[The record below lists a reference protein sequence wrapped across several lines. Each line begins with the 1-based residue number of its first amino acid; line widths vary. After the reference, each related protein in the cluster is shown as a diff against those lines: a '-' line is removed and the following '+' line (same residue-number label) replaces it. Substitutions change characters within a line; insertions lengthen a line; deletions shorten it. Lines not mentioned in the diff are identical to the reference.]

1 MRVWRRPP
9 PVRTD
14 VVYLS
19 TEGLPPTVL
28 DSQVGDH
35 LIHMRDRG
43 FRIHWLALIGLR
55 DYRREYREQRRR
67 FRALRQR
74 LDGAIELLPFPYP
87 GSALALPLLARRL
100 RRRMAGGKPV
110 VIHARGHD
118 ACRLGL
124 GVRRANPAARV
135 IFDVRGEAEA
145 ELRYHANGTPAR
157 TLQHAIAA
165 ARLVERHATTEA
177 DLWFCVSERL
187 RDHLRRV
194 YPELAEDKMFV
205 VPCAASARKFHF
217 DPNVRA
223 ATRERL
229 GLAPDVPVLIY
240 VGQLIRYE
248 MPNAT
253 VALTVAAQRVWP
265 NLHLI
270 VATPHTEEAN
280 RLLAGALPPSRYTVV
295 RAAHHEINAYLNAAD
310 IGLLIR
316 EPHLLNE
323 VACPTKFGEYA
334 ATGLPVIL
342 TERIGDCSA
351 YVRHEYEGIVLDAPD
366 DTATLLARL
375 PFLAP
380 RDFAARRRRAAL
392 GQTRFSREA
401 HDHTYV
407 EAYTRLL
414 AQ

>member
-9 PVRTD
+9 PAATD

-35 LIHMRDRG
+35 LVHMRDRG
-43 FRIHWLALIGLR
+43 FRVHWLALIGLR
-55 DYRREYREQRRR
+55 DYRREYREQRQR

-87 GSALALPLLARRL
+87 GSARALPLLAHRL
-100 RRRMAGGKPV
+100 RCRIAAGRPI

-124 GVRRANPAARV
+124 GVRQASPAARV

-145 ELRYHANGTPAR
+145 ELRYEANGSPAR
-157 TLQHAIAA
+157 AVQHTIAA
-165 ARLVERHATTEA
+165 AREVERRATTEA

-187 RDHLRRV
+187 RDHLRRL
-194 YPELAEDKMFV
+194 YPDLPEDKMFV
-205 VPCAASARKFHF
+205 VPCAASTKKFHF
-217 DPNVRA
+217 DPAVRA
-223 ATRERL
+223 AMRERL
-229 GLAPDVPVLIY
+229 GLAPEVPVLIY

-248 MPNAT
+248 MPEAT
-253 VALTVAAQRVWP
+253 VALTVAARRLWS

-270 VATPHTEEAN
+270 VLTPHTEVAN
-280 RLLAGALPPSRYTVV
+280 RLLAGALPPSRYTVA

-310 IGLLIR
+310 VGLLIR
-316 EPHLLNE
+316 EAHLLNE

-342 TERIGDCSA
+342 TEHIGDCSA
-351 YVRHEYEGIVLDAPD
+351 YVRHQYEGIVLDAPD
-366 DTATLLARL
+366 DAATLLARL

-380 RDFAARRRRAAL
+380 HDLAARRRRAAL
-392 GQTRFSREA
+392 GQRRFSREA